1 MGPNAPDTARVD
13 LRAWI
18 DRLEADPRW
27 TARYRSK
34 RAGRACAPCDLVLL
48 IAPASEYPRSA
59 ERARFAGSGSLV
71 DGFVVVVG
79 SVAEVLETLLPI
91 DARAL
96 TSEQA
101 RALRD
106 HAHAIIMAGP
116 IAHAIRFR
124 APLNQA

>member
-1 MGPNAPDTARVD
+1 MGPNAPDTARVN

-27 TARYRSK
+27 TARYR
-34 RAGRACAPCDLVLL
+34 AELAARACEPRDLVLL

-59 ERARFAGSGSLV
+59 ARARAI

-79 SVAEVLETLLPI
+79 SVAEVLDTALPI
-91 DARAL
+91 NARDL
-96 TSEQA
+96 TCEQA

-106 HAHAIIMAGP
+106 HAHAIIMLGP
-116 IAHAIRFR
+116 IAHALRFR
-124 APLNQA
+124 LPRD

>member
-1 MGPNAPDTARVD
+1 MGPNAPDAARVD

-27 TARYRSK
+27 TARYWRK
-34 RAGRACAPCDLVLL
+34 LAARTCDPRDLVLL

-59 ERARFAGSGSLV
+59 DRARYDGSGSVV

-79 SVAEVLETLLPI
+79 SVGEVLDTALPI
-91 DARAL
+91 DDRVF

-101 RALRD
+101 RAIRD

-116 IAHAIRFR
+116 IAHALRFR
-124 APLNQA
+124 APR

>member
-1 MGPNAPDTARVD
+1 MGPDAPNAARVD

-27 TARYRSK
+27 TARYR
-34 RAGRACAPCDLVLL
+34 AELAARACEPCDLVVL
-48 IAPASEYPRSA
+48 IGPASEYPRSA
-59 ERARFAGSGSLV
+59 ERARV
-71 DGFVVVVG
+71 IDGFVVAVG
-79 SVAEVLETLLPI
+79 TVAEVLDTILPI
-91 DARAL
+91 NTRAL

-116 IAHAIRFR
+116 NAHAIRFR
-124 APLNQA
+124 APSA

>member
-1 MGPNAPDTARVD
+1 MGSNAPDAARVE
-13 LRAWI
+13 LCAWI
-18 DRLEADPRW
+18 DRLQADPRW
-27 TARYRSK
+27 TARYR
-34 RAGRACAPCDLVLL
+34 AELAARACDPCDLVLL

-59 ERARFAGSGSLV
+59 ARARV
-71 DGFVVVVG
+71 IDGFVVVVG

-91 DARAL
+91 DVRAL

-106 HAHAIIMAGP
+106 HAHAIIMDGP

-124 APLNQA
+124 PPINQA

>member
-1 MGPNAPDTARVD
+1 MGPIAPNAARVD

-18 DRLEADPRW
+18 DRLEAEPRW
-27 TARYRSK
+27 TARYR
-34 RAGRACAPCDLVLL
+34 AELAARACKPCDLVLL

-59 ERARFAGSGSLV
+59 DRARFDGCGSLI

-79 SVAEVLETLLPI
+79 SVGEVLETALPI

-96 TSEQA
+96 ASAEA
-101 RALRD
+101 RALCK

-116 IAHAIRFR
+116 MAHALRFR
-124 APLNQA
+124 APR